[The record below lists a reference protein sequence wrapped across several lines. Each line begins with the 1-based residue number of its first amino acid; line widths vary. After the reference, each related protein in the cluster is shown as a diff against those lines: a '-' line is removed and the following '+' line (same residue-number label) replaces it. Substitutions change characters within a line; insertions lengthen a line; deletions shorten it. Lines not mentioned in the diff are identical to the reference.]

1 MDYAARDGRGIHVSA
16 GRIHVFCFSVLLMPN
31 RGPFSKWGTGGAGV
45 RTAHMAHLEHGSGV
59 QLTAL
64 LTSVNWQ
71 ITSSENTLTV
81 TGSRLPT
88 P

>member
-1 MDYAARDGRGIHVSA
+1 MDYAARDGRDIHISA
-16 GRIHVFCFSVLLMPN
+16 ARTQKQKKCLTG
-31 RGPFSKWGTGGAGV
+31 GPLAFSKWGTGGAGV